1 MNSATITAKKEKK
14 AHVNYDM
21 FKDPL
26 NSLDEYNEHLKGMVE
41 SIKSL
46 PDFEECKQ
54 LKKGREKKTM
64 FRGLVNK
71 LAYIVVQEGQQEHF
85 KFEAADQTPRFDPD
99 CVNVIYDRL
108 CRAGGILNCDTEMHT
123 TRNGSGWGGREG
135 GNESTSEALSN
146 GKKRKIYAI
155 HDALRPPPTPPSPQ
169 AGTDN
174 EISDGEKK
182 PFKIKFYI
190 NNISDD
196 DRREM
201 GDHWKSV
208 QGRGFFGRKL
218 TDKVKDQPGY
228 DGYIITEVK
237 FEGDISAFQDI
248 KKLREVRNTL
258 ALMLCVDPEDLFVA
272 FNCILVALP
281 LPLLPRLLEVLEDFE
296 LPGGKGLKATGE
308 VEYRYIEVSVW
319 YNNGEL
325 RSQLSRIAAAKKAPK
340 GNELDVMALLANAT
354 IVDAN
359 GNVAVGEDVEVA
371 TDGMQKIVV
380 NDEARQQKMLAEVPN
395 EYMCSITLAVMMDPV
410 MATDGHTYERGAI
423 ETWLGKSL
431 KSPKDG
437 TLLPNDLLIPNHGL
451 KSLIGDWLDKNG
463 VTLPPPPTAVS
474 APPAPAPVQLESK
487 RAADDNMKKD
497 GQKKLPEGARK
508 PDAGED
514 AGKERKIGEVPSV
527 QQLVRVPTEAK
538 PPKSATLEEACREGD
553 LEAAKELV
561 ESTDL
566 TTVFRTC
573 LHVAAENNYIEI
585 VKVVLDHIKEVREIV
600 KCEDAPGRP
609 GSDQYYLTHVLV
621 VVCEKGYVPLV
632 ELLVKHGAVPN
643 GLPVLAFCPPPLTAA
658 AFGGHLDVV
667 EFLLHRCGHPIDV
680 DQTSHCMAIL
690 GGSGNATTPFYAA
703 MVSGQAAIARVLVEA
718 GADFTRGSHEGDP
731 WWNPLNI
738 ACQGGDTLFVK
749 ALLDKGADTTRK
761 NQDGSTALETA
772 RKGGNE
778 DVYRCIVDHAD
789 PKVDPKF
796 LLAVEKGDHEA
807 VKGLIEEGG
816 GVNVNKGE
824 MHTGNTPLWIAAG
837 RGHLDMVQLLIAQGG
852 DVAIASKDGS
862 TPISIACKGNHTEIV
877 TLLLDNGAAVNGAQ
891 GGRSCLHNASA
902 REYVELVRLLLDR
915 GADPSDVGAVK
926 SHSLFTAVDRGNVEI
941 VKLLVEN
948 GANVNGALSNGGTP
962 LSQAKIMYGEGWGGP
977 TRLEIIKYLKSKG
990 ATK

>member
-1 MNSATITAKKEKK
+1 MLYDELRKDREREEMDRADDKKKIDSLQRQMDNMLTTIANLSVPAQIETPAQASEQSVSSYNREEIPSFKADYDDYQVREVELKMNRDYRAQYVKRTKDRTGFFKEK
-14 AHVNYDM
+14 
-21 FKDPL
+21 L
-26 NSLDEYNEHLKGMVE
+26 L
-41 SIKSL
+41 
-46 PDFEECKQ
+46 
-54 LKKGREKKTM
+54 
-64 FRGLVNK
+64 
-71 LAYIVVQEGQQEHF
+71 
-85 KFEAADQTPRFDPD
+85 
-99 CVNVIYDRL
+99 
-108 CRAGGILNCDTEMHT
+108 
-123 TRNGSGWGGREG
+123 EG
-135 GNESTSEALSN
+135 GPFIIVREEKEGNETFTKIVNPNNKDMKEAM
-146 GKKRKIYAI
+146 K
-155 HDALRPPPTPPSPQ
+155 
-169 AGTDN
+169 
-174 EISDGEKK
+174 
-182 PFKIKFYI
+182 
-190 NNISDD
+190 
-196 DRREM
+196 
-201 GDHWKSV
+201 
-208 QGRGFFGRKL
+208 
-218 TDKVKDQPGY
+218 
-228 DGYIITEVK
+228 
-237 FEGDISAFQDI
+237 
-248 KKLREVRNTL
+248 
-258 ALMLCVDPEDLFVA
+258 
-272 FNCILVALP
+272 
-281 LPLLPRLLEVLEDFE
+281 
-296 LPGGKGLKATGE
+296 
-308 VEYRYIEVSVW
+308 
-319 YNNGEL
+319 
-325 RSQLSRIAAAKKAPK
+325 RIALNVWGNKKYDVWLEKHQKTLNNNNHNQKGAK
-340 GNELDVMALLANAT
+340 
-354 IVDAN
+354 
-359 GNVAVGEDVEVA
+359 
-371 TDGMQKIVV
+371 
-380 NDEARQQKMLAEVPN
+380 
-395 EYMCSITLAVMMDPV
+395 
-410 MATDGHTYERGAI
+410 
-423 ETWLGKSL
+423 
-431 KSPKDG
+431 
-437 TLLPNDLLIPNHGL
+437 
-451 KSLIGDWLDKNG
+451 
-463 VTLPPPPTAVS
+463 
-474 APPAPAPVQLESK
+474 
-487 RAADDNMKKD
+487 
-497 GQKKLPEGARK
+497 
-508 PDAGED
+508 AGE
-514 AGKERKIGEVPSV
+514 ERTIGEVP
-527 QQLVRVPTEAK
+527 QLVRVLTEAK
-538 PPKSATLEEACREGD
+538 QPKSATLEEACREGD

-561 ESTDL
+561 ESTNL

-600 KCEDAPGRP
+600 ECEDAPGKP

-680 DQTSHCMAIL
+680 NQTSHCMAIL

-772 RKGGNE
+772 RKGGTE

-862 TPISIACKGNHTEIV
+862 TPISMACKGNHTEIV

-915 GADPSDVGAVK
+915 GADPSDVGAGK

-977 TRLEIIKYLKSKG
+977 TSLEIIKYLKSKG